1 MLWSIFLDW
10 LTEKSGWK
18 GNFVLVCLV
27 WVGRR
32 YIFLGGYEELSPGY
46 YIHFLPLADLNSI
59 GGPRPTILTPSSAN
73 HDVGE

>member
-18 GNFVLVCLV
+18 GNFAWYV
-27 WVGRR
+27 WYGWVED
-32 YIFLGGYEELSPGY
+32 IFFGGYDELSPGY
-46 YIHFLPLADLNSI
+46 YIQFLPLADLNSI